1 MKGFLLD
8 FPSADEIIAKED
20 IEMTSFYDLI
30 HERRS
35 VRSYNEKP
43 VPKELI
49 ERAIE
54 AARLAPSAHN
64 SQPWKF
70 IVVDNEAIKNRIAA
84 ACTSPRMPINK
95 FVPRAPVIV
104 AVISERKG
112 LLMRLASILKRRE
125 FHMIDLGIAAEHFCL
140 QAHDD
145 GLGTC
150 MIGWFSERKVKKLL
164 KVPFGRR
171 VHLLI
176 SLGFTDDTKIRTKR
190 RKAAEEVLSYN
201 RY

>member
-1 MKGFLLD
+1 
-8 FPSADEIIAKED
+8 
-20 IEMTSFYDLI
+20 MTSFYDLI

-35 VRSYNEKP
+35 VRSYNDKP
-43 VPKELI
+43 VPVELI
-49 ERAIE
+49 SRAIE

-70 IVVDNEAIKNRIAA
+70 IVVDNAAIKNLVAA
-84 ACTSPRMPINK
+84 ACTSPRVPINK

-104 AVISERKG
+104 AVVSERKG
-112 LLMRLASILKRRE
+112 LLMRVGSLLKRRA

-150 MIGWFSERKVKKLL
+150 MIGWFNEHKVKRILR
-164 KVPFGRR
+164 VPHSRR

-176 SLGFTDDTKIRTKR
+176 SVGFTDDVKPRIKK
-190 RKAAEEVLSYN
+190 RKAAEEISSFN

>member
-35 VRSYNEKP
+35 VRSYNDKP

-70 IVVDNEAIKNRIAA
+70 IVVDN
-84 ACTSPRMPINK
+84 
-95 FVPRAPVIV
+95 
-104 AVISERKG
+104 
-112 LLMRLASILKRRE
+112 
-125 FHMIDLGIAAEHFCL
+125 
-140 QAHDD
+140 
-145 GLGTC
+145 
-150 MIGWFSERKVKKLL
+150 
-164 KVPFGRR
+164 
-171 VHLLI
+171 
-176 SLGFTDDTKIRTKR
+176 
-190 RKAAEEVLSYN
+190 
-201 RY
+201 

>member
-1 MKGFLLD
+1 MN
-8 FPSADEIIAKED
+8 
-20 IEMTSFYDLI
+20 SFFDLV

-35 VRSYNEKP
+35 VRSYNDKA

-49 ERAIE
+49 ERAVE

-64 SQPWKF
+64 AQPWKF
-70 IVVDNEAIKNRIAA
+70 IVVDNAAIKDEIAA
-84 ACTSPRMPINK
+84 VCTSKRMPINK
-95 FVPRAPVIV
+95 FVPKAPVIV
-104 AVISERKG
+104 AVISERIG
-112 LLMRLASILKRRE
+112 LLMRVASFIKRRE
-125 FHMIDLGIAAEHFCL
+125 FHLIDLGIAAEHFCL
-140 QAHDD
+140 QAHED

-176 SLGFTDDTKIRTKR
+176 SLGYTDDTKIRTKR
-190 RKAAEEVLSYN
+190 RKAAEEMLSYN